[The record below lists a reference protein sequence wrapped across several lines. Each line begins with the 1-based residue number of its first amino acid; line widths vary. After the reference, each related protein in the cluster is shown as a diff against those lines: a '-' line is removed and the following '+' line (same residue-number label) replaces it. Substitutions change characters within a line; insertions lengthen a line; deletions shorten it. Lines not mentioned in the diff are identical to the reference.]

1 MKGML
6 LKYTSS
12 NGQVFDLKCEPF
24 RTRTADYTSYSWTPQ
39 EIKQQYGANVYRF
52 DKGVRTYQ
60 TVLTVF
66 GSDAERRQW
75 LNLLH
80 AAFEHDIFTM
90 TPGRISH
97 GMYYIE
103 CYIVSSSVAY
113 SKPWTNNTISIYTP
127 YPFWRR
133 DIDYS
138 LSASGET
145 GDTYEWLDYPH
156 GFPYDYKATL
166 PGYSMITNPG
176 VKAADWKLT
185 INGRVENP
193 IVVID
198 GRSIGVN
205 AVIGSGE
212 TLVISSRDKT
222 VMKGETN
229 LFNSRIKS
237 PEFFDPIPSGEHSV
251 MWSGLYDVDLTVYEE
266 RSEPL
271 WI

>member
-1 MKGML
+1 MKGMIL
-6 LKYTSS
+6 QYSSS
-12 NGQVFDLKCEPF
+12 NGQVFDLKVSPF
-24 RTRTADYTSYSWTPQ
+24 RTRTADYTSYNWTPQ
-39 EIKQQYGANVYRF
+39 VINQQYGANVYRF
-52 DKGVRTYQ
+52 DKNVKTYQ

-66 GSDAERRQW
+66 GSEAERRQY

-80 AAFEHDIFTM
+80 AAFEHDIITM
-90 TPGRISH
+90 TPGRITH

-103 CYIVSSSVAY
+103 CFVISSAVNY
-113 SKPWTNNTISIYTP
+113 NDPWTNNTLSIYCP

-133 DIDYS
+133 DINYTLTAGS
-138 LSASGET
+138 IS
-145 GDTYEWLDYPH
+145 DTYEYLDFPF
-156 GFPYDYKATL
+156 GFPYDYKGTL
-166 PGYSMITNPG
+166 LGYSMIMNPG

-185 INGRVENP
+185 IKGLVENP

-205 AVIGSGE
+205 ASVGSDE

-222 VMKGETN
+222 VMRGDTN
-229 LFNSRIKS
+229 LFNARMKTAD
-237 PEFFDPIPSGEHSV
+237 FFDPIPSGEHSV
-251 MWSGLYDVDLTVYEE
+251 IWSGLFDAELTVYEE

>member
-1 MKGML
+1 MKGMIL
-6 LKYTSS
+6 QYTSS
-12 NGQVFDLKCEPF
+12 NGQTFDLKCSPL
-24 RTRTADYTSYSWTPQ
+24 RTKSATYTSYDWAPQ
-39 EIKQQYGANVYRF
+39 AINQQLGANVYRF
-52 DKGVRTYQ
+52 DKNAKTYQ
-60 TVLTVF
+60 TVITIT
-66 GSDAERRQW
+66 GNETERRQW

-80 AAFEHDIFTM
+80 AAFEHDIITM
-90 TPGRISH
+90 TPGRITH
-97 GMYYIE
+97 GMYYME
-103 CYIVSSSVAY
+103 CYIISSSVAY
-113 SKPWTNNTISIYTP
+113 SEPWTNNTLSIYCP

-133 DIDYS
+133 DIDFS
-138 LSASGET
+138 LSAGVAS
-145 GDTYEWLDYPH
+145 DTYDWLDYPH

-185 INGRVENP
+185 INGQVENP
-193 IVVID
+193 VVVID